1 MQNDGLTFDLQRFSN
16 GDGAGAGDVAAGGE
30 SDAGAAGGKGE
41 GSDGAGKS
49 NEGSQ
54 KGEAG
59 KNGAAQSKEEIAAK
73 VAEGVAAAK
82 EKWEQEFAAKAEA
95 KRKEEERLS
104 KLSDDERKKAKL
116 EAAEAELT
124 KKAQELKIKELKLE
138 VVEDLTKRNIPVSFL
153 DYLVDTDSEKTL
165 ARITNF
171 EKEYKKAIDAAVTE
185 RLKGKTPKAGDKG
198 SSEVGVSRAKS
209 GFLGDLKS
217 MQARKY

>member
-1 MQNDGLTFDLQRFSN
+1 MRDDRLVFDLQLFTDG
-16 GDGAGAGDVAAGGE
+16 GDGAGATGSDGSEGKSGAGDSG
-30 SDAGAAGGKGE
+30 GAAGAKGGDGKGD
-41 GSDGAGKS
+41 DGKNDAGKTTP
-49 NEGSQ
+49 
-54 KGEAG
+54 
-59 KNGAAQSKEEIAAK
+59 EEIAAK
-73 VAEGVAAAK
+73 VAEGIAAAK

-116 EAAEAELT
+116 EAAEAELI

-153 DYLVDTDSEKTL
+153 DYLVDADSEKTL

-171 EKEYKKAIDAAVTE
+171 EKEYKKAIEVAVTE

-198 SSEVGVSRAKS
+198 SGKGVEQRAKS
-209 GFLGDLKS
+209 GFLADLKS
-217 MQARKY
+217 VQARKY

>member
-1 MQNDGLTFDLQRFSN
+1 MDGFEFDLQAFAE
-16 GDGAGAGDVAAGGE
+16 GEAAGAKGGDTGTGTSENGKRAEGGK
-30 SDAGAAGGKGE
+30 KGE
-41 GSDGAGKS
+41 GQDSTSGDDGKKS
-49 NEGSQ
+49 YTQEELEAAL
-54 KGEAG
+54 GEKLTA
-59 KNGAAQSKEEIAAK
+59 KLAAEKKRWEKEYQTKWEAAK
-73 VAEGVAAAK
+73 K
-82 EKWEQEFAAKAEA
+82 EQ
-95 KRKEEERLS
+95 ERLS
-104 KLSDDERKKAKL
+104 KLSDDERKKAELDAAQVKL
-116 EAAEAELT
+116 AEKER
-124 KKAQELKIKELKLE
+124 ELKIKELKLE